1 MHTPS
6 GRPVRQQTHSN
17 EDSHDESADDTQ
29 KEPAKRGYTKMRKIA
44 KMADGKQLD
53 VNVNSYN
60 QFNCQDATTF
70 ANYLGTLVR
79 NSAEV
84 PLNYMNWKDVPKD
97 KKNRLWDLVKI
108 KWNVQ
113 EQQKDQVMKSFG
125 KKLREFRYSLK
136 KKHYDIHDSYDAR
149 IADRDERVLPDH
161 WKFLIDMW
169 DSEDWQNKSKIGK
182 ASRAKQTTTHCA
194 GSKSFARIAQE
205 ERVRLKRSPT
215 RAEIYIT
222 THCDK
227 SNRPMNG
234 NAASLMRKMTDVCE
248 DQPEL
253 ELRNI
258 KDGDL
263 YSEIFGKEKNGRVRG
278 LGLGPAPT
286 DVWGDRANTHK
297 LVKEAREA
305 QQKAEEDKRK
315 MEEEREEEREEIR
328 AMRAQMADMK
338 AQIEKLAN
346 EKHGHPHVPVTDK
359 GEDNY
364 NQNNIGVDD
373 DASSAASH
381 HTYNMVVCYYNL
393 TD

>member
-1 MHTPS
+1 
-6 GRPVRQQTHSN
+6 
-17 EDSHDESADDTQ
+17 
-29 KEPAKRGYTKMRKIA
+29 
-44 KMADGKQLD
+44 
-53 VNVNSYN
+53 
-60 QFNCQDATTF
+60 
-70 ANYLGTLVR
+70 
-79 NSAEV
+79 
-84 PLNYMNWKDVPKD
+84 
-97 KKNRLWDLVKI
+97 
-108 KWNVQ
+108 
-113 EQQKDQVMKSFG
+113 MKSFG

-169 DSEDWQNKSKIGK
+169 DSEDWQVHLVLPELFNFFFNVFLYVYNNISCICIIAIVIPNVQNKSKIGK